1 MIKNLLY
8 LFLFVFSLVAK
19 ASEIIVLNS
28 EMYGIDHNK
37 KLIVSNN
44 SVESLNVIYPNLK
57 TVISLDVNYT
67 FSVPVQTIEVG
78 SPYEVVHSGNSQI
91 YTLYFTEFPLI
102 HITTPHTIVDAPK
115 VWASFRLT
123 ESNGDSILSDIGIE
137 YRGGYSQTLAKK
149 SMEIEFWEDNTGEET
164 VDYSL
169 LGMRSDDDW
178 NLQPMFN
185 EPLRFLSKTN
195 NDLWRLFHTIYYI
208 ADEPEAV
215 NGIKMTYSEMFINGD
230 YRGVYA
236 VSEKIDRKQLKLKN
250 HNGAI
255 RGELYKGDQW
265 GNGAV
270 TFNWVGPFDNN
281 SDVWD
286 GFEYKHPDEEINWSN
301 LYNLVDFVKNGTDT
315 DFYAQYQNKFHLDNM
330 VDYFIFLN
338 VLRATDN
345 TGKNL
350 YLAKYNTNEPYFYVP
365 WDLDGTFGII
375 WDGSQQNITTGLLT
389 NKLYNR
395 LWLDCSENG
404 FREKLQTRWNS
415 VKETIFNHEFLMDMF
430 EENYDYL
437 LNNGVYQREEIAWE
451 GYLTEFDHLDYMS
464 SWITNR
470 LDYLDTQFNE
480 ICAMNVSDI
489 LANNTKMYPNPATDY
504 LYFKHN
510 STDKIEISIYDLQ
523 GKLLVE
529 AQSESAETPIT
540 ISTLKNGIYMVQIK
554 SGNNHVQTQ
563 KLVVTK

>member
-1 MIKNLLY
+1 M
-8 LFLFVFSLVAK
+8 SL
-19 ASEIIVLNS
+19 
-28 EMYGIDHNK
+28 
-37 KLIVSNN
+37 NN
-44 SVESLNVIYPNLK
+44 SVESINTIYPNPK
-57 TVISLDVNYT
+57 TIISLDVDYT
-67 FSVPVQTIEVG
+67 FSVAIQTIEIG
-78 SPYEVVHSGNSQI
+78 IPYDVVHSENNQI
-91 YTLYFTEFPLI
+91 YKLYFTEFPLI

-123 ESNGDSILSDIGIE
+123 ENNGESTFSDIGIE
-137 YRGGYSQTLAKK
+137 YRGGYSQSLAKK
-149 SMEIEFWEDNTGEET
+149 SMEIEFWEDSTGEET
-164 VDYSL
+164 IDYSL

-178 NLQPMFN
+178 NLQAMFN

-195 NDLWRLFHTIYYI
+195 NDLWRLFHTSYYI

-215 NGIKMTYSEMFINGD
+215 NGIKMTYSEMFINGE

-250 HNGAI
+250 HNGTI

-265 GNGAV
+265 ANGAV

-315 DFYAQYQNKFHLDNM
+315 DFYAQYQNKFHSDNM

-375 WDGSQQNITTGLLT
+375 WDGSQENITTGLLT
-389 NKLYNR
+389 NRLYNR

-404 FREKLQTRWNS
+404 FREKLQTRWNL
-415 VKETIFNHEFLMDMF
+415 VKETIFNHEFLMNMF

-437 LNNGVYQREEIAWE
+437 LNNGVYQREEIAWT
-451 GYLTEFDHLDYMS
+451 GYLTELYHLDYMS
-464 SWITNR
+464 DWITNR
-470 LDYLDTQFNE
+470 LDYLDTKFNE
-480 ICAMNVSDI
+480 LCTMNVSGFS
-489 LANNTKMYPNPATDY
+489 ANNIKMYPNPAGDY
-504 LYFKHN
+504 LYFKPN
-510 STDKIEISIYDLQ
+510 NTDEIKVFIYDLQ
-523 GKLLVE
+523 GKLLIE
-529 AQSESAETPIT
+529 SQSISSETPIV
-540 ISTLKNGIYMVQIK
+540 ISSLNSGIYMVQIK
-554 SGNNHVQTQ
+554 SGNNYVQTQ
-563 KLVVTK
+563 KLVVTKQ